1 MPDVLTQVRQA
12 VAQVP
17 ETFRSVQVLREA
29 GLARLSRP
37 DEMLR
42 SLLVIRQLGPFAG
55 AVKVAARRDPDA
67 IGLVDELGE
76 LTFTQLD
83 RRSNALARAWR
94 STGLKPDDVIGLL
107 CRDHRGLVDSILAA
121 AKLGARAVLLNTGFA
136 ARQLT
141 DVAAR
146 EGIVGIVYDQEFAP
160 LAAHLSPDIRRY
172 LAWIDDPNT
181 VPDPT
186 GMPDA
191 NGTPETTTLRQL
203 ITETED
209 TDLPLPGEPGGIV
222 LLTSGT
228 TGTPKG
234 APRQVRSA
242 LAAAEFLDRVPY
254 RRNEA
259 TLIASPLFH
268 ATGLSQ
274 LVMQLAL
281 ACTTVLARRF
291 DPERVVA
298 LIDRYRCTGLV
309 LVPTMLQRILDL
321 GEQTLAR
328 YDTSSLRIVF
338 TAGSALSPELGNRA
352 VKTFGDVLYNLY
364 GSTEVAVAT
373 VATPTDW
380 RQAPGT
386 VGRSPVGCRVRL
398 YDAAGTQ
405 ISGPGRPGRIFVG
418 SGLTFGGYTGGG
430 SKEQIDGLLDSGDVG
445 HFDTNGLLFIDG
457 RSDDMIISGGEN
469 VYPGEVEN
477 VLVEHEKIKDAA
489 VVGVPDLDF
498 GTRLKAF
505 VVPEPGTELTAD
517 EVRGYVKGH
526 LARFKVPRDVEFT
539 DELPRNPTGKLLRH
553 KLR

>member
-12 VAQVP
+12 LAQVP
-17 ETFRSVQVLREA
+17 DTFRSIQVLREA
-29 GLARLSRP
+29 GLARLTRP
-37 DEMLR
+37 DEMLL
-42 SLLVIRQLGPFAG
+42 SLLAVRQLGPFAG
-55 AVKVAARRDPDA
+55 AVKVASRRDPDA

-107 CRDHRGLVDSILAA
+107 CRDHRGFLDGILAG
-121 AKLGARAVLLNTGFA
+121 AKLGARTVLLNTGFA
-136 ARQLT
+136 ARQLA

-146 EGIVGIVYDQEFAP
+146 EGIVGIVYDQEF
-160 LAAHLSPDIRRY
+160 SPQVAELPAEIRRY
-172 LAWIDDPNT
+172 LAWVDDPAA
-181 VPDPT
+181 V
-186 GMPDA
+186 PDA
-191 NGTPETTTLRQL
+191 NAVPEVTTLQRL
-203 ITETED
+203 ITETDD
-209 TDLPLPGEPGGIV
+209 TDLPRPTEPGGIV

-254 RRNEA
+254 RRNGA

-281 ACTTVLARRF
+281 ASTTVLARRF
-291 DPERVVA
+291 EAERVVA
-298 LIDRYRCTGLV
+298 LIDRYRCTGVV

-321 GEQTLAR
+321 GDEVLAR

-338 TAGSALSPELGNRA
+338 TAGSALSPELGNRTMKA
-352 VKTFGDVLYNLY
+352 FGDVLYNLY

-373 VATPTDW
+373 VATPQDW
-380 RQAPGT
+380 RRAPGT

-398 YDAAGTQ
+398 YDPAGRPVT
-405 ISGPGRPGRIFVG
+405 GPGQRGRIFVG
-418 SGLTFGGYTGGG
+418 SGLAFGGYTGGG
-430 SKEQIDGLLDSGDVG
+430 GKEQIHGLLDSGDVG
-445 HFDTNGLLFIDG
+445 HFDAGGLLFIDG
-457 RSDDMIISGGEN
+457 RSDDMIVSGGEN

-477 VLVEHEKIKDAA
+477 ILVEHEKVNDAA
-489 VVGVPDLDF
+489 VVGVPDPEF
-498 GTRLKAF
+498 GTRLKAY
-505 VVPEPGTELTAD
+505 VIPEPGTQLTAD
-517 EVRGYVKGH
+517 EVRGYVKAH
-526 LARFKVPRDVEFT
+526 LARFKVPRDVAFV

>member
-1 MPDVLTQVRQA
+1 MPDVLAQVRQA
-12 VAQVP
+12 VTQVP
-17 ETFRSVQVLREA
+17 DTFRSVQVLRDA
-29 GLARLSRP
+29 GLARLTRP

-42 SLLVIRQLGPFAG
+42 SLLVVRALGPFAG

-107 CRDHRGLVDSILAA
+107 CRDHRGFLDGILAG
-121 AKLGARAVLLNTGFA
+121 AKLGARTVLLNTGFA
-136 ARQLT
+136 ARQLA

-146 EGIVGIVYDQEFAP
+146 EGIVGIVYDQEF
-160 LAAHLSPDIRRY
+160 SPQVAELPADIRRY
-172 LAWIDDPNT
+172 LAWVDDPAT
-181 VPDPT
+181 VPD
-186 GMPDA
+186 A
-191 NGTPETTTLRQL
+191 NAVPEVTTLQRL
-203 ITETED
+203 ITETDD
-209 TDLPLPGEPGGIV
+209 TDLPKPAEPGGIV

-259 TLIASPLFH
+259 TLIATPLFH

-281 ACTTVLARRF
+281 ASTTVLTRRF
-291 DPERVVA
+291 DAERVVA
-298 LIDRYRCTGLV
+298 LTDRYRCTGVV

-321 GEQTLAR
+321 GDEVLAR

-352 VKTFGDVLYNLY
+352 MKAFGDVLYNLY

-373 VATPTDW
+373 VATPQDW
-380 RQAPGT
+380 RRAPGT

-398 YDAAGTQ
+398 YDPAGNPIT
-405 ISGPGRPGRIFVG
+405 GPDQQGRIFVG
-418 SGLTFGGYTGGG
+418 SGLAFGGYTGGG
-430 SKEQIDGLLDSGDVG
+430 SRDQIGGLLDSGDVG
-445 HFDTNGLLFIDG
+445 HFDASGLLFIDG
-457 RSDDMIISGGEN
+457 RSDDMIVSGGEN

-477 VLVEHEKIKDAA
+477 ILVEHEKVNDAA
-489 VVGVPDLDF
+489 VVGVPDPEF
-498 GTRLKAF
+498 GTRLKAY
-505 VVPEPGTELTAD
+505 VVPEPGTQLTSD
-517 EVRGYVKGH
+517 EVRGYVKAH
-526 LARFKVPRDVEFT
+526 LARFKVPRDVAFV